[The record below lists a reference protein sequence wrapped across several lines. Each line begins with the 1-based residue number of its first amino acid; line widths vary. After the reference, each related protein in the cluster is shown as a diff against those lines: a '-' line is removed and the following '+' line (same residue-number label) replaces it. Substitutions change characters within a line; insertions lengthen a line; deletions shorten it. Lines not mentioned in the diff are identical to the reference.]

1 MNLLMVQYI
10 HRYLEQDLKRGL
22 AQFPVVAILGS
33 RQCGKSTLA
42 KKVIRELGNSIYL
55 DLEVVSDL
63 SKLNDPEAFLRAN
76 QDKLVCLD
84 EIQRL
89 PEIFP
94 LIRGLTDIT
103 RRSGQI
109 LVLGSA
115 SPELL
120 RQTSESL
127 AGRIDFIDLTPFLI
141 SELPEGSQQQ
151 HWIRG
156 GYPDSFLAPSDAAS
170 WRWRGN
176 MIRTYLEQDVPN
188 FGFNISTQTL
198 QHLWMML
205 AHTSGQ
211 LLNTAKLAD
220 SLGVS
225 RTTVT
230 FYIDILEK
238 TYMVRVLRPLFTNL
252 KKRLVKSPKVYL
264 RDTGLMHH
272 LLNIEDQ
279 NSLLGHPS
287 YGGSWETY
295 ALEQICASLDYSWKP
310 AFYRTSNGAE
320 IDLVLEK
327 GLRRVAV
334 ELKASTAPK
343 ATRGLHH
350 AMQDLDITEA
360 YIVAPLPEE
369 TTYPY
374 REGVTITTVA
384 QLPSLIANL

>member
-1 MNLLMVQYI
+1 MNQYI
-10 HRYLEQDLKRGL
+10 QRNIEAELRLGLE
-22 AQFPVVAILGS
+22 QFPVVAILGS

-42 KKVIRELGNSIYL
+42 KKMIQKMGPSVYL
-55 DLEVVSDL
+55 DLEITSDL

-76 QDKLVCLD
+76 EEKLVCLD
-84 EIQRL
+84 EIQRV

-94 LIRGLTDIT
+94 VIRGLTDIT
-103 RRSGQI
+103 RRPGQI

-115 SPELL
+115 SPDLL
-120 RQTSESL
+120 KQTSESL
-127 AGRIDFIDLTPFLI
+127 AGRIDYLDLTPFLLV
-141 SELPEGSQQQ
+141 ELPDGSMPR
-151 HWIRG
+151 HWLRG
-156 GYPDSFLAPSDAAS
+156 GYPDSFLASSGSGS
-170 WRWRGN
+170 WRWRRN
-176 MIRTYLEQDVPN
+176 MIRTYLEQDIPN

-198 QHLWMML
+198 QRLWMML

-211 LLNTAKLAD
+211 LLNTAKLSE

-225 RTTVT
+225 RTTVS

-238 TYMVRVLRPLFTNL
+238 TYMVRILRPLFTNL

-264 RDTGLMHH
+264 RDSGLMHH
-272 LLNIEDQ
+272 LLGVEDQ

-295 ALEQICASLDYSWKP
+295 ALEQICSMMGCSWMP
-310 AFYRTSNGAE
+310 FFYRTSNGAE

-334 ELKASTAPK
+334 EFKASSAPK
-343 ATRGLHH
+343 PTRGLYH
-350 AMQDLDITEA
+350 AMQDLGITEA

-369 TTYPY
+369 TTYPA
-374 REGVTITTVA
+374 REGVTVTTVA
-384 QLPSLIANL
+384 QLPGLIGL